1 VTELLFPL
9 GGRRAWA
16 VWATAVFTYLVTVLH
31 RGSMSVAGL
40 QAAERFDISASALA
54 SFTVVQLTV
63 YAAMQVPVG
72 ILLDRYG
79 SKRLLIVASVLLFA
93 AQSAF
98 SLVDSYPAA
107 LAARAVLGVGDALVF
122 ISVLRVVM
130 SWFPA
135 LRQPVMSQA
144 TGMLGGVGAI
154 VSTVPMAAAF
164 HAFGWTGTFAGASVL
179 SLLTGLA
186 VIFLLKDSPY
196 DEPLHRAKHSLTHV
210 RRNLR
215 RAWKEPGTRL
225 GLWTHFTTSFA
236 GGTFGLLWGYPFL
249 VKGQG
254 VAPTTAAAMLILP
267 VLAGLFYGPLVGRY
281 AARFPF
287 YRSWIVLAVIGGSA
301 FMWTVVLLW
310 PGRAPMPI
318 LLLLIVVQAAGGPG
332 SMLGLDYARTFN
344 PTTRFGAA
352 NGMVNTGGF
361 IAMLICI
368 GMVGVLLDVSS
379 GGAVQTLTDFKW
391 ALTFQYVLWAIGT
404 VQILRYRRRARA
416 TLARYNPEIYEA
428 LRANQIVPLKAD
440 TAEFAKVS

>member
-1 VTELLFPL
+1 
-9 GGRRAWA
+9 
-16 VWATAVFTYLVTVLH
+16 
-31 RGSMSVAGL
+31 
-40 QAAERFDISASALA
+40 
-54 SFTVVQLTV
+54 
-63 YAAMQVPVG
+63 
-72 ILLDRYG
+72 LLDRYG
-79 SKRLLIVASVLLFA
+79 SKRLLIAASGLLFV

-107 LAARAVLGVGDALVF
+107 LAARALLGVGDALVF

-164 HAFGWTGTFAGASVL
+164 HSFGWTGTFAGASVL
-179 SLLTGLA
+179 SLLTGVA
-186 VIFLLKDSPY
+186 VLFLIKDTPY
-196 DEPLHRAKHSLTHV
+196 GEPLHRTKQSVSEVQH
-210 RRNLR
+210 NLR

-225 GLWTHFTTSFA
+225 GLWTHFTTSFS

-249 VKGQG
+249 VRGEG
-254 VAPTTAAAMLILP
+254 LAPTTAAALLIVP
-267 VLAGLFYGPLVGRY
+267 VLAGLGYGPLVGRY

-287 YRSWIVLAVIGGSA
+287 YRSWIVLAVIAGAVG
-301 FMWTVVLLW
+301 MWTVVLLW
-310 PGRAPMPI
+310 PGKAPMPVLI
-318 LLLLIVVQAAGGPG
+318 LLIVVQAAGGPG

-344 PTTRFGAA
+344 PATRFGAA

-361 IAMLICI
+361 IATLICI
-368 GMVGVLLDVSS
+368 GMVGILLDLSS
-379 GGAVQTLTDFKW
+379 GGAPQTTTDFKW
-391 ALTFQYVLWAIGT
+391 ALAFQYLLWGIGT

-428 LRANQIVPLKAD
+428 LRANQIVPLNH
-440 TAEFAKVS
+440 

>member
-1 VTELLFPL
+1 MTELLFPL

-16 VWATAVFTYLVTVLH
+16 VWATAVLTYLVTVLH

-72 ILLDRYG
+72 VLLDRYG
-79 SKRLLIVASVLLFA
+79 SKRLLITASGLLFL

-144 TGMLGGVGAI
+144 TGMLGGLGAI
-154 VSTVPMAAAF
+154 MSTVPMAAAF
-164 HAFGWTGTFAGASVL
+164 HAFGWTTTFASASVL
-179 SLLTGLA
+179 SLLAGLL
-186 VIFLLKDSPY
+186 VLFLIKDSPY
-196 DEPLHRAKHSLTHV
+196 DEPLRRAKQPLYEV
-210 RRNLR
+210 KRNLR
-215 RAWKEPGTRL
+215 RAWQEPGTRL
-225 GLWTHFTTSFA
+225 GLWTHFTTSFS
-236 GGTFGLLWGYPFL
+236 GSTFGLLWGYPFL
-249 VKGQG
+249 VQGQG
-254 VAPTTAAAMLILP
+254 LAPTTAAAMLIIP
-267 VLAGLFYGPLVGRY
+267 VLAGLCYGPLVGRY
-281 AARFPF
+281 AAKFPF
-287 YRSWIVLAVIGGSA
+287 YRSWIVLAVIAGSVV
-301 FMWTVVLLW
+301 MWTVVLLW
-310 PGRAPMPI
+310 PGRAPLPV
-318 LLLLIVVQAAGGPG
+318 LLALIVVQAAGGPG

-361 IAMLICI
+361 IATLICI
-368 GMVGVLLDVSS
+368 GMVGVLLDASS
-379 GGAVQTLTDFKW
+379 GGAPMAIDDFKF
-391 ALTFQYVLWAIGT
+391 ALAFQYVLWAIGT
-404 VQILRYRRRARA
+404 RQILKYRRKARGN
-416 TLARYNPEIYEA
+416 LARYNPEAYQA
-428 LRANQIVPLKAD
+428 LLANEIVPLKG
-440 TAEFAKVS
+440 

>member
-1 VTELLFPL
+1 MTELLFPL

-16 VWATAVFTYLVTVLH
+16 VWVTAVFTYLVTVLH

-40 QAAERFDISASALA
+40 QAAERFHISASALA

-72 ILLDRYG
+72 VLLDRYG
-79 SKRLLIVASVLLFA
+79 SKRLLIAASGLLFV

-144 TGMLGGVGAI
+144 TGMLGGLGAI
-154 VSTVPMAAAF
+154 MSTVPMAAAF
-164 HAFGWTGTFAGASVL
+164 HAFGWTSTFAGASVL
-179 SLLTGLA
+179 SLLTGVA
-186 VIFLLKDSPY
+186 VLFLIKDTPY
-196 DEPLHRAKHSLTHV
+196 DEPLRQPKQSLPEV
-210 RRNLR
+210 RNNLR

-225 GLWTHFTTSFA
+225 GLWTHFTTSFS
-236 GGTFGLLWGYPFL
+236 GSTFGLLWGYPFL
-249 VKGQG
+249 VQGQG
-254 VAPTTAAAMLILP
+254 LAPTTAAAMLILP
-267 VLAGLFYGPLVGRY
+267 VLAGLCYGPLVGRY

-287 YRSWIVLAVIGGSA
+287 YRSWIVLAVISGSVL
-301 FMWTVVLLW
+301 MWTVVLLW
-310 PGRAPMPI
+310 PGRAPMPV

-344 PTTRFGAA
+344 PSTRFGAA

-361 IAMLICI
+361 IATLICI
-368 GMVGVLLDVSS
+368 GMVGIVLDASS
-379 GGAVQTLTDFKW
+379 GGAPQTIIDFKW
-391 ALTFQYVLWAIGT
+391 ALAFQYVLWAIGT
-404 VQILRYRRRARA
+404 RQILKYRRKARGH
-416 TLARYNPEIYEA
+416 LARYNPEAYQA
-428 LRANQIVPLKAD
+428 LIANQIVPVKG
-440 TAEFAKVS
+440 

>member
-1 VTELLFPL
+1 MTELLFPL

-16 VWATAVFTYLVTVLH
+16 VWATAVLTYLVTVLH

-72 ILLDRYG
+72 VLLDRYG
-79 SKRLLIVASVLLFA
+79 SKRLLITASGLLFV

-144 TGMLGGVGAI
+144 TGMLGGLGAI
-154 VSTVPMAAAF
+154 MSTVPMAAAF
-164 HAFGWTGTFAGASVL
+164 HAFGWTTTFASASVL
-179 SLLTGLA
+179 SLLAGLL
-186 VIFLLKDSPY
+186 VLFLIKDTPY
-196 DEPLHRAKHSLTHV
+196 DEPLRRAKQPLHEV
-210 RRNLR
+210 KKNLR
-215 RAWKEPGTRL
+215 RAWQEPGTRL
-225 GLWTHFTTSFA
+225 GLWTHFTTSFS
-236 GGTFGLLWGYPFL
+236 GSTFGLLWGYPFL
-249 VKGQG
+249 VQGQG
-254 VAPTTAAAMLILP
+254 LAPTTAAAMLIIP
-267 VLAGLFYGPLVGRY
+267 VLAGLCYGPLVGRY
-281 AARFPF
+281 AAKFPF
-287 YRSWIVLAVIGGSA
+287 YRSWIVLAVIAGSVV
-301 FMWTVVLLW
+301 MWTVVLLW
-310 PGRAPMPI
+310 PGRAPLPV
-318 LLLLIVVQAAGGPG
+318 LLALIVVQAAGGPG

-361 IAMLICI
+361 IATLICI
-368 GMVGVLLDVSS
+368 GMVGVLLDASS
-379 GGAVQTLTDFKW
+379 GGAPQAIDDFKF
-391 ALTFQYVLWAIGT
+391 ALAFQYVLWAIGT
-404 VQILRYRRRARA
+404 RQILKYRRKARGN
-416 TLARYNPEIYEA
+416 LARYNPEAYQA
-428 LRANQIVPLKAD
+428 LLANEIVPLKG
-440 TAEFAKVS
+440 

>member
-1 VTELLFPL
+1 MTELLYPL

-16 VWATAVFTYLVTVLH
+16 VWTTAVLTYLVTVLH

-79 SKRLLIVASVLLFA
+79 SKRLLITASVLLFA

-164 HAFGWTGTFAGASVL
+164 HAFGWTSTFAAASVL
-179 SLLTGLA
+179 SLVTSVA
-186 VIFLLKDSPY
+186 VLFLIRDTPY
-196 DEPLHRAKHSLTHV
+196 DVPLRRTKQSLTEV
-210 RRNLR
+210 RSNLR
-215 RAWKEPGTRL
+215 RAWQEPGTRL
-225 GLWTHFTTSFA
+225 GLWTHFTTSFS

-249 VKGQG
+249 VQGQG
-254 VAPTTAAAMLILP
+254 VPPTTAAAMLILP
-267 VLAGLFYGPLVGRY
+267 VLASLFYGPLVGRY

-287 YRSWIVLAVIGGSA
+287 YRSWIVLAVIGGSVL
-301 FMWTVVLLW
+301 MWTVVLLW
-310 PGRAPMPI
+310 PGRAPMPV
-318 LLLLIVVQAAGGPG
+318 LLMLIVVQAAGGPG

-344 PTTRFGAA
+344 PATRFGAA

-368 GMVGVLLDVSS
+368 GMVGILLDVSS
-379 GGAVQTLTDFKW
+379 GGAPQTIDDFKF
-391 ALTFQYVLWAIGT
+391 ALAFQYVLWAIGT
-404 VQILRYRRRARA
+404 RQILKYRRKARGH
-416 TLARYNPEIYEA
+416 LARYNPEAYQA
-428 LRANQIVPLKAD
+428 LLANQIMPLKG
-440 TAEFAKVS
+440 

>member
-1 VTELLFPL
+1 VNQLLFPL

-16 VWATAVFTYLVTVLH
+16 VWTTAVFTYLVTVLH

-40 QAAERFDISASALA
+40 QAAERFHISASALA

-79 SKRLLIVASVLLFA
+79 SKRLLITASGLLFV

-144 TGMLGGVGAI
+144 TGMLGGLGAI

-164 HAFGWTGTFAGASVL
+164 HAFGWTPTFAAASVM
-179 SLLTGLA
+179 SLVAGLA
-186 VIFLLKDSPY
+186 VLFLIKDTPY
-196 DEPLHRAKHSLTHV
+196 DEPLRRAKQPLDEV

-215 RAWKEPGTRL
+215 RAWNEPGTRL
-225 GLWTHFTTSFA
+225 GLWTHFTTSFSA
-236 GGTFGLLWGYPFL
+236 STFGLLWGFPFL
-249 VKGQG
+249 VQG
-254 VAPTTAAAMLILP
+254 EGMAPTTAAAMLILP
-267 VLAGLFYGPLVGRY
+267 VLAGLCYGPVVGRY

-287 YRSWIVLAVIGGSA
+287 YRSWIVLAVIAGSVV
-301 FMWTVVLLW
+301 MWTVVLLW
-310 PGRAPMPI
+310 PGRAPLPV

-344 PTTRFGAA
+344 PATRFGAA

-361 IAMLICI
+361 IATLVSI
-368 GMVGVLLDVSS
+368 GMVGILLDMSS
-379 GGAVQTLTDFKW
+379 GGAPQTIDDFKF
-391 ALTFQYVLWAIGT
+391 ALAFQYVLWAIGT
-404 VQILRYRRRARA
+404 RQILKYRRKARGN
-416 TLARYNPEIYEA
+416 LARYNPEAYQA
-428 LRANQIVPLKAD
+428 LLANQIVPLKG
-440 TAEFAKVS
+440 

>member
-1 VTELLFPL
+1 MTELLFPL

-40 QAAERFDISASALA
+40 QAAERFHISASALA

-79 SKRLLIVASVLLFA
+79 SKRLLVAASGLLFV

-144 TGMLGGVGAI
+144 TGMLGGIGAI
-154 VSTVPMAAAF
+154 ISTVPMAAAF
-164 HAFGWTGTFAGASVL
+164 HAFGWTSTFAGASVL

-186 VIFLLKDSPY
+186 VLFLIKDSPY
-196 DEPLHRAKHSLTHV
+196 DEPLRRTKQSLTEV
-210 RRNLR
+210 RNNLR

-225 GLWTHFTTSFA
+225 GLWTHFTTSFS
-236 GGTFGLLWGYPFL
+236 GSTFGLLWGYPFL
-249 VKGQG
+249 VQGQG

-267 VLAGLFYGPLVGRY
+267 VLAGLCYGPLVGRY

-287 YRSWIVLAVIGGSA
+287 YRSWIVLAVIAGSVL
-301 FMWTVVLLW
+301 MWTVVLLW
-310 PGRAPMPI
+310 PGQAPMPV

-344 PTTRFGAA
+344 PSTRFGAA

-361 IAMLICI
+361 IATLLCI
-368 GMVGVLLDVSS
+368 GMVGILLDTSS
-379 GGAVQTLTDFKW
+379 GGAPQTIDDFKF
-391 ALTFQYVLWAIGT
+391 ALAFQYVLWAIGT
-404 VQILRYRRRARA
+404 RQILKYRRKARGH
-416 TLARYNPEIYEA
+416 LARYNPEAYQA
-428 LRANQIVPLKAD
+428 LISNEIVPLKG
-440 TAEFAKVS
+440 

>member
-1 VTELLFPL
+1 MTELLFPL

-16 VWATAVFTYLVTVLH
+16 VWATAVLTYLVTVLH

-72 ILLDRYG
+72 VLLDRYG
-79 SKRLLIVASVLLFA
+79 SKRLLIAASGLLFV

-144 TGMLGGVGAI
+144 TGMLGGLGAI
-154 VSTVPMAAAF
+154 MSTVPMAAAF
-164 HAFGWTGTFAGASVL
+164 HAFGWTSTFAAASVL
-179 SLLTGLA
+179 SVLTGLL
-186 VIFLLKDSPY
+186 VLFLIKDTPY
-196 DEPLHRAKHSLTHV
+196 DEPLRRAKQPLSEV
-210 RRNLR
+210 RKNLR
-215 RAWKEPGTRL
+215 RAWREPGTRL
-225 GLWTHFTTSFA
+225 GLWTHFTTSFS
-236 GGTFGLLWGYPFL
+236 GSTFGLLWGYPFL
-249 VKGQG
+249 VQGQG
-254 VAPTTAAAMLILP
+254 LAPTTAAAMLIIP
-267 VLAGLFYGPLVGRY
+267 VLAGLLYGPLVGRY

-287 YRSWIVLAVIGGSA
+287 YRSWIVLAVIAGSVV
-301 FMWTVVLLW
+301 MWTVVLLW
-310 PGRAPMPI
+310 PGRAPLPV
-318 LLLLIVVQAAGGPG
+318 LLALIVVQAAGGPG

-344 PTTRFGAA
+344 PATRFGAA

-361 IAMLICI
+361 VATLLCI
-368 GMVGVLLDVSS
+368 GMVGVLLDASS
-379 GGAVQTLTDFKW
+379 GGAPQGIDDFKF
-391 ALTFQYVLWAIGT
+391 ALAFQYVLWAIGT
-404 VQILRYRRRARA
+404 RQILKYRRKARGH
-416 TLARYNPEIYEA
+416 LARYNPEAYQA
-428 LRANQIVPLKAD
+428 LLANRIMPLKG
-440 TAEFAKVS
+440 

>member
-1 VTELLFPL
+1 MTELLFPL

-16 VWATAVFTYLVTVLH
+16 VWATAVLTYLVTVLH

-72 ILLDRYG
+72 VLLDRYG
-79 SKRLLIVASVLLFA
+79 SKRLLITASGLLFL

-144 TGMLGGVGAI
+144 TGMLGGLGAI
-154 VSTVPMAAAF
+154 MSTVPMAAAF
-164 HAFGWTGTFAGASVL
+164 HAFGWTTTFASASVL
-179 SLLTGLA
+179 SLLAGLL
-186 VIFLLKDSPY
+186 VLFLIKDSPY
-196 DEPLHRAKHSLTHV
+196 DEPLRRAKQPLHEV
-210 RRNLR
+210 KRNLR
-215 RAWKEPGTRL
+215 RAWQEPGTRL
-225 GLWTHFTTSFA
+225 GLWTHFTTSFS
-236 GGTFGLLWGYPFL
+236 GSTFGLLWGYPFL
-249 VKGQG
+249 VQGQG
-254 VAPTTAAAMLILP
+254 LAPTTAAAMLIIP
-267 VLAGLFYGPLVGRY
+267 VLAGLCYGPLVGRY
-281 AARFPF
+281 AAKFPF
-287 YRSWIVLAVIGGSA
+287 YRSWIVLAVIAGSVV
-301 FMWTVVLLW
+301 MWTVVLLW
-310 PGRAPMPI
+310 PGRAPLPV
-318 LLLLIVVQAAGGPG
+318 LLALIVVQAAGGPG

-361 IAMLICI
+361 IATLICI
-368 GMVGVLLDVSS
+368 GMVGVLLDTSS
-379 GGAVQTLTDFKW
+379 GGAPMAIDDFKF
-391 ALTFQYVLWAIGT
+391 ALAFQYVLWAIGT
-404 VQILRYRRRARA
+404 RQILKYRRKARGN
-416 TLARYNPEIYEA
+416 LARYNPEAYQA
-428 LRANQIVPLKAD
+428 LLANEIVPLKG
-440 TAEFAKVS
+440 

>member
-1 VTELLFPL
+1 MTELLFPL

-16 VWATAVFTYLVTVLH
+16 VWATAVLTYLVTVLH

-72 ILLDRYG
+72 VLLDRYG
-79 SKRLLIVASVLLFA
+79 SKRLLIAASGLLFV

-144 TGMLGGVGAI
+144 TGMLGGLGAI
-154 VSTVPMAAAF
+154 MSTVPMAAAF
-164 HAFGWTGTFAGASVL
+164 HAFGWTTTFASASVL
-179 SLLTGLA
+179 SLVAGVLVL
-186 VIFLLKDSPY
+186 FLIKDSPY
-196 DEPLHRAKHSLTHV
+196 DEPLRRAKQPLHEV
-210 RRNLR
+210 RKNLR
-215 RAWKEPGTRL
+215 RAWQEPGTRL
-225 GLWTHFTTSFA
+225 GLWTHFTTSFS
-236 GGTFGLLWGYPFL
+236 GSTFGLLWGYPFL
-249 VKGQG
+249 VQGQG
-254 VAPTTAAAMLILP
+254 LAPTTAAAMLIIP
-267 VLAGLFYGPLVGRY
+267 VLAGLCYGPLVGRY
-281 AARFPF
+281 AAKFPF
-287 YRSWIVLAVIGGSA
+287 YRSWIVLAVIAGSVV
-301 FMWTVVLLW
+301 MWTVVLLW
-310 PGRAPMPI
+310 PGRAPLPV
-318 LLLLIVVQAAGGPG
+318 LLALIVVQAAGGPG

-361 IAMLICI
+361 IATLICI
-368 GMVGVLLDVSS
+368 GMVGVLLDASS
-379 GGAVQTLTDFKW
+379 GGAPMVIDDFKY
-391 ALTFQYVLWAIGT
+391 ALAFQYVLWAIGT
-404 VQILRYRRRARA
+404 RQILKYRRKARGN
-416 TLARYNPEIYEA
+416 LARYNPEAYQA
-428 LRANQIVPLKAD
+428 LLANEIVPLK
-440 TAEFAKVS
+440 S

>member
-1 VTELLFPL
+1 MTELLFPL

-16 VWATAVFTYLVTVLH
+16 VWATAVLTYLVTVLH

-72 ILLDRYG
+72 VLLDRYG
-79 SKRLLIVASVLLFA
+79 SKRLLITASGLLFV

-144 TGMLGGVGAI
+144 TGMLGGLGAI
-154 VSTVPMAAAF
+154 MSTVPMAAAF
-164 HAFGWTGTFAGASVL
+164 HAFGWTTTFASASVL
-179 SLLTGLA
+179 SLLAGVL
-186 VIFLLKDSPY
+186 VLFLIKDTPY
-196 DEPLHRAKHSLTHV
+196 DEPLRRAKQPLHEV
-210 RRNLR
+210 KKNLR
-215 RAWKEPGTRL
+215 RAWQEPGTRL
-225 GLWTHFTTSFA
+225 GLWTHFTTSFS
-236 GGTFGLLWGYPFL
+236 GSTFGLLWGYPFL
-249 VKGQG
+249 VQGQG
-254 VAPTTAAAMLILP
+254 LAPTTAAAMLIIP
-267 VLAGLFYGPLVGRY
+267 VLAGLCYGPLVGRY
-281 AARFPF
+281 AAKFPF
-287 YRSWIVLAVIGGSA
+287 YRSWIVLAVIAGSVV
-301 FMWTVVLLW
+301 MWTVVLLW
-310 PGRAPMPI
+310 PGRAPLPV
-318 LLLLIVVQAAGGPG
+318 LLALIVVQAAGGPG

-361 IAMLICI
+361 IATLICI
-368 GMVGVLLDVSS
+368 GMVGVLLDASS
-379 GGAVQTLTDFKW
+379 GGAPQAIDDFKF
-391 ALTFQYVLWAIGT
+391 ALAFQYVLWAIGT
-404 VQILRYRRRARA
+404 RQILKYRRKARGN
-416 TLARYNPEIYEA
+416 LARYNPDAYQA
-428 LRANQIVPLKAD
+428 LLANEIVPLKG
-440 TAEFAKVS
+440 

>member
-1 VTELLFPL
+1 MTELRFPL

-40 QAAERFDISASALA
+40 QAAERFHISASALA

-79 SKRLLIVASVLLFA
+79 SKRLLIAASGLLFV

-144 TGMLGGVGAI
+144 TGMLGGLGAI
-154 VSTVPMAAAF
+154 MSTVPMAAAF
-164 HAFGWTGTFAGASVL
+164 HAFGWTSTFAGASVL
-179 SLLTGLA
+179 SLVTGVA
-186 VIFLLKDSPY
+186 VLFLIKDTPY
-196 DEPLHRAKHSLTHV
+196 DEPLRRAKQSLGEV
-210 RRNLR
+210 RNNLR

-225 GLWTHFTTSFA
+225 GLWTHFTTSFS
-236 GGTFGLLWGYPFL
+236 GSTFGLLWGYPFL
-249 VKGQG
+249 VQGQG
-254 VAPTTAAAMLILP
+254 LAPTTAAAMLILP
-267 VLAGLFYGPLVGRY
+267 
-281 AARFPF
+281 F
-287 YRSWIVLAVIGGSA
+287 YRSWIVLAVISGSVL
-301 FMWTVVLLW
+301 MWTVVLLW
-310 PGRAPMPI
+310 PGHAPMPV

-344 PTTRFGAA
+344 PSTRFGAA

-361 IAMLICI
+361 IATLICI
-368 GMVGVLLDVSS
+368 GMVGILLDASS
-379 GGAVQTLTDFKW
+379 GGAPQTITDFKW
-391 ALTFQYVLWAIGT
+391 ALAFQYVLWAIGT
-404 VQILRYRRRARA
+404 RQILKYRRKARGH
-416 TLARYNPEIYEA
+416 LARYNPEAYQA
-428 LRANQIVPLKAD
+428 LLANVIVPLKG
-440 TAEFAKVS
+440 

>member
-1 VTELLFPL
+1 MTELLFPL

-16 VWATAVFTYLVTVLH
+16 VWATAVLTYLVTVLH

-72 ILLDRYG
+72 VLLDRYG
-79 SKRLLIVASVLLFA
+79 SKRLLITASGLLFL

-144 TGMLGGVGAI
+144 TGMLGGLGAI
-154 VSTVPMAAAF
+154 MSTVPMAAAF
-164 HAFGWTGTFAGASVL
+164 HAFGWTTTFASASVL
-179 SLLTGLA
+179 SLLAGVL
-186 VIFLLKDSPY
+186 VLFLIKDSPY
-196 DEPLHRAKHSLTHV
+196 DEPLRRAKQPLHEV
-210 RRNLR
+210 KKNLR
-215 RAWKEPGTRL
+215 RAWQEPGTRL
-225 GLWTHFTTSFA
+225 GLWTHFTTSFS
-236 GGTFGLLWGYPFL
+236 GSTFGLLWGYPFL
-249 VKGQG
+249 VQGQG
-254 VAPTTAAAMLILP
+254 LAPTTAAAMLIIP
-267 VLAGLFYGPLVGRY
+267 VLAGLCYGPLVGRY
-281 AARFPF
+281 AAKFPF
-287 YRSWIVLAVIGGSA
+287 YRSWIVLAVIAGSVV
-301 FMWTVVLLW
+301 MWTVVLLW
-310 PGRAPMPI
+310 PGRAPLPV
-318 LLLLIVVQAAGGPG
+318 LLALIVVQAAGGPG

-361 IAMLICI
+361 IATLICI
-368 GMVGVLLDVSS
+368 GMVGVLLDASS
-379 GGAVQTLTDFKW
+379 GGAPMVIDDFKY
-391 ALTFQYVLWAIGT
+391 ALAFQYVLWAIGT
-404 VQILRYRRRARA
+404 RQILKYRRKARGN
-416 TLARYNPEIYEA
+416 LARYNPEAYQA
-428 LRANQIVPLKAD
+428 LLANEIVPLKG
-440 TAEFAKVS
+440 

>member
-1 VTELLFPL
+1 MTELLFPL

-16 VWATAVFTYLVTVLH
+16 VWATAVLTYLVTVLH

-72 ILLDRYG
+72 VLLDRYG
-79 SKRLLIVASVLLFA
+79 SKRLLIAASGLLFI

-144 TGMLGGVGAI
+144 TGMLGGLGAI
-154 VSTVPMAAAF
+154 MSTVPMAAAF
-164 HAFGWTGTFAGASVL
+164 HAFGWTTTFASASVL
-179 SLLTGLA
+179 SLLAGVL
-186 VIFLLKDSPY
+186 VLFLIKDSPY
-196 DEPLHRAKHSLTHV
+196 DEPLRRAKQPLHEV
-210 RRNLR
+210 KRNLR
-215 RAWKEPGTRL
+215 RAWQEPGTRL
-225 GLWTHFTTSFA
+225 GLWTHFTTNFS
-236 GGTFGLLWGYPFL
+236 GSTFGLLWGYPFL
-249 VKGQG
+249 VQGQG
-254 VAPTTAAAMLILP
+254 LAPTTAAAMLIIP
-267 VLAGLFYGPLVGRY
+267 VLAGLCYGPLVGRY
-281 AARFPF
+281 AAKFPF
-287 YRSWIVLAVIGGSA
+287 YRSWIVLAVIAGSVV
-301 FMWTVVLLW
+301 MWTVVLLW
-310 PGRAPMPI
+310 PGRAPMPV
-318 LLLLIVVQAAGGPG
+318 LLALIVVQAAGGPG

-361 IAMLICI
+361 IATLICI
-368 GMVGVLLDVSS
+368 GMVGVLLDASS
-379 GGAVQTLTDFKW
+379 GGAPQGIDDFKF
-391 ALTFQYVLWAIGT
+391 ALAFQYVLWAIGT
-404 VQILRYRRRARA
+404 RQILKYRRKARGN
-416 TLARYNPEIYEA
+416 LARYNPEAYQA
-428 LRANQIVPLKAD
+428 LLANEIVPLKG
-440 TAEFAKVS
+440 

>member
-16 VWATAVFTYLVTVLH
+16 VWATAVLTYLVTVLH

-72 ILLDRYG
+72 VLLDRYG
-79 SKRLLIVASVLLFA
+79 SKRLLITASVLLFA

-144 TGMLGGVGAI
+144 TGMLGGLGAI
-154 VSTVPMAAAF
+154 MSTVPMAAAF
-164 HAFGWTGTFAGASVL
+164 HAFGWTTTFASASVL
-179 SLLTGLA
+179 SLLAGVL
-186 VIFLLKDSPY
+186 VLFLIKDTPY
-196 DEPLHRAKHSLTHV
+196 DEPLRRAKQPLHEV
-210 RRNLR
+210 KKNLR
-215 RAWKEPGTRL
+215 RAWQEPGTRL
-225 GLWTHFTTSFA
+225 GLWTHFTTSFS
-236 GGTFGLLWGYPFL
+236 GSTFGLLWGYPFL
-249 VKGQG
+249 VQGQG
-254 VAPTTAAAMLILP
+254 LAPTTAAAMLIIP
-267 VLAGLFYGPLVGRY
+267 VLAGLCYGPLVGRY
-281 AARFPF
+281 AAKFPF
-287 YRSWIVLAVIGGSA
+287 YRSWIVLAVIAGTVV
-301 FMWTVVLLW
+301 MWTVVLLW
-310 PGRAPMPI
+310 PGRAPLPV
-318 LLLLIVVQAAGGPG
+318 LLALIVVQAAGGPG

-361 IAMLICI
+361 IATLICI
-368 GMVGVLLDVSS
+368 GMVGVLLDASS
-379 GGAVQTLTDFKW
+379 GGAPQAIDDFKF
-391 ALTFQYVLWAIGT
+391 ALAFQYVLWAIGT
-404 VQILRYRRRARA
+404 RQILKYRRKARGN
-416 TLARYNPEIYEA
+416 LARYNPEAYQA
-428 LRANQIVPLKAD
+428 LLANEIVPLKG
-440 TAEFAKVS
+440 

>member
-16 VWATAVFTYLVTVLH
+16 VWGTAVLTYLVTVLH

-40 QAAERFDISASALA
+40 QAADRFDISASALA

-72 ILLDRYG
+72 VLLDRYG
-79 SKRLLIVASVLLFA
+79 SKRLLIAASGLLFV

-144 TGMLGGVGAI
+144 TGMLGGLGAI
-154 VSTVPMAAAF
+154 MSTVPMAAAF
-164 HAFGWTGTFAGASVL
+164 HAFGWTPTFAAAGVL
-179 SLLTGLA
+179 SLVTGLL
-186 VIFLLKDSPY
+186 VLFLIRDTPY
-196 DEPLHRAKHSLTHV
+196 DEPLRRPKQPLDEVRA
-210 RRNLR
+210 NLR

-225 GLWTHFTTSFA
+225 GLWTHFTTSFS
-236 GGTFGLLWGYPFL
+236 GSTFGLLWGYPFL
-249 VKGQG
+249 VQGQG
-254 VAPTTAAAMLILP
+254 LPPTTAAAMLIIP
-267 VLAGLFYGPLVGRY
+267 VLASLCYGPLVGRY
-281 AARFPF
+281 AAKFPF
-287 YRSWIVLAVIGGSA
+287 YRSWIVLAVIGSTVA
-301 FMWTVVLLW
+301 VWTVVLLW
-310 PGRAPMPI
+310 PGRAPMPV
-318 LLLLIVVQAAGGPG
+318 LLLLIVVQAANGPG

-344 PTTRFGAA
+344 PATRFGAA

-361 IAMLICI
+361 IATLISI
-368 GMVGVLLDVSS
+368 GMIGILLDASS
-379 GGAVQTLTDFKW
+379 GGAAQSIHDFKI
-391 ALTFQYVLWAIGT
+391 ALTFQYVLWAVGT
-404 VQILRYRRRARA
+404 RQILKYRRKARGH
-416 TLARYNPEIYEA
+416 LARYNPEAYQA
-428 LRANQIVPLKAD
+428 LIANRIVPLK
-440 TAEFAKVS
+440 S

>member
-1 VTELLFPL
+1 MTELLFPL

-16 VWATAVFTYLVTVLH
+16 VWATAVLTYLVTVLH

-72 ILLDRYG
+72 VLLDRYG
-79 SKRLLIVASVLLFA
+79 SKRLLITASGLLFL

-144 TGMLGGVGAI
+144 TGMLGGLGAI
-154 VSTVPMAAAF
+154 MSTVPMAAAF
-164 HAFGWTGTFAGASVL
+164 HAFGWTTTFASASVL
-179 SLLTGLA
+179 SLLAGLL
-186 VIFLLKDSPY
+186 VLFLIKDSPY
-196 DEPLHRAKHSLTHV
+196 DEPLRRAKQPLHEV

-215 RAWKEPGTRL
+215 RAWQEPGTRL
-225 GLWTHFTTSFA
+225 GLWTHFTTSFS
-236 GGTFGLLWGYPFL
+236 GSTFGLLWGYPFL
-249 VKGQG
+249 VQGQG
-254 VAPTTAAAMLILP
+254 LAPTTAAAMLIIP
-267 VLAGLFYGPLVGRY
+267 VLAGLCYGPLVGRY
-281 AARFPF
+281 AAKFPF
-287 YRSWIVLAVIGGSA
+287 YRSWIVLAVIAGSVV
-301 FMWTVVLLW
+301 MWTVVLLW
-310 PGRAPMPI
+310 PGRAPLPV
-318 LLLLIVVQAAGGPG
+318 LLALIVVQAAGGPG

-361 IAMLICI
+361 IATLICI
-368 GMVGVLLDVSS
+368 GMVGVLLDTSS
-379 GGAVQTLTDFKW
+379 GGAPMAIDDFKF
-391 ALTFQYVLWAIGT
+391 ALAFQYVLWAIGT
-404 VQILRYRRRARA
+404 RQILKYRRKARGN
-416 TLARYNPEIYEA
+416 LARYNPEAYQA
-428 LRANQIVPLKAD
+428 LLANEIVPLKG
-440 TAEFAKVS
+440 

>member
-1 VTELLFPL
+1 MTELLYPL

-40 QAAERFDISASALA
+40 QAAERFHISASALA

-79 SKRLLIVASVLLFA
+79 SKRLLITASGLLFL

-164 HAFGWTGTFAGASVL
+164 HAFGWTSTFAGASIL
-179 SLLTGLA
+179 SLVTGIA
-186 VIFLLKDSPY
+186 VLFLIKDMPY
-196 DEPLHRAKHSLTHV
+196 DVPLHRTKQSLAEV
-210 RRNLR
+210 RKNLR

-225 GLWTHFTTSFA
+225 GLWTHFTTSFS
-236 GGTFGLLWGYPFL
+236 GSTFGLLWGYPFL
-249 VKGQG
+249 VSGEG
-254 VAPTTAAAMLILP
+254 VAPTTAAAMLIVP
-267 VLAGLFYGPLVGRY
+267 VLAGLCYGPVVGRY

-287 YRSWIVLAVIGGSA
+287 YRSWIVLAVIAGSVV
-301 FMWTVVLLW
+301 MWTVVLLW
-310 PGRAPMPI
+310 PGRAPMPV

-344 PTTRFGAA
+344 PATRFGAA

-361 IAMLICI
+361 IATLLCI
-368 GMVGVLLDVSS
+368 GMVGVLLDASS
-379 GGAVQTLTDFKW
+379 GGAPQTIDDFKF
-391 ALTFQYVLWAIGT
+391 ALAFQYVLWAIGT
-404 VQILRYRRRARA
+404 RQILRYRRKARA
-416 TLARYNPEIYEA
+416 TLARYNPEVYDA
-428 LRANQIVPLKAD
+428 LRANRIVPLQG
-440 TAEFAKVS
+440 

>member
-1 VTELLFPL
+1 MTELLFPL

-16 VWATAVFTYLVTVLH
+16 VWATAVLTYLVTVLH

-72 ILLDRYG
+72 VLLDRYG
-79 SKRLLIVASVLLFA
+79 SKRLLITASGLLFV

-144 TGMLGGVGAI
+144 TGMLGGLGAI
-154 VSTVPMAAAF
+154 MSTVPMAAAF
-164 HAFGWTGTFAGASVL
+164 HAFGWTTTFASASVL
-179 SLLTGLA
+179 SLLAGVL
-186 VIFLLKDSPY
+186 VLFLIKDSPY
-196 DEPLHRAKHSLTHV
+196 DEPLRRAKQPLHEV
-210 RRNLR
+210 KKNLR
-215 RAWKEPGTRL
+215 RAWQEPGTRL
-225 GLWTHFTTSFA
+225 GLWTHFTTSFS
-236 GGTFGLLWGYPFL
+236 GSTFGLLWGYPFL
-249 VKGQG
+249 VQGQG
-254 VAPTTAAAMLILP
+254 LAPTTAAAMLIIP
-267 VLAGLFYGPLVGRY
+267 VLAGLCYGPLVGRY

-287 YRSWIVLAVIGGSA
+287 YRSWIVLAVIAGTVV
-301 FMWTVVLLW
+301 MWTVVLLW
-310 PGRAPMPI
+310 PGRAPLPV
-318 LLLLIVVQAAGGPG
+318 LLALIVVQAAGGPG

-361 IAMLICI
+361 IATLICI
-368 GMVGVLLDVSS
+368 GMVGVLLDASS
-379 GGAVQTLTDFKW
+379 GGAPQAIDDFKF
-391 ALTFQYVLWAIGT
+391 ALAFQYVLWAIGT
-404 VQILRYRRRARA
+404 RQILKYRRKARGH
-416 TLARYNPEIYEA
+416 LARYNPEAYQA
-428 LRANQIVPLKAD
+428 LLANEIVPLKG
-440 TAEFAKVS
+440 